1 MVSRDT
7 KVHLGTV
14 GITFLVLLGV
24 QSAGLLPESRSAIS
38 VVALVSY
45 GAIFGG
51 AHLYLAIRDDD
62 GMVPAAARWRYVAT
76 LAVVLSAGV
85 AYVVAGGVAVGPVTV
100 GTIALGVAGVAAAVY
115 LVAESID
122 AYRASSI

>member
-14 GITFLVLLGV
+14 GITLLVLLSV
-24 QSAGLLPESRSAIS
+24 EYAGLLPESESTIG
-38 VVALVSY
+38 VIALASY

-51 AHLYLAIRDDD
+51 AHLYLAIRGDD

-76 LAVVLSAGV
+76 LAVVLVAGV
-85 AYVVAGGVAVGPVTV
+85 VYVVAGSVVVGPVTI
-100 GTIALGVAGVAAAVY
+100 GTVALAVAGVAAATY
-115 LVAESID
+115 LVTESID
-122 AYRASSI
+122 AYRSSSV

>member
-14 GITFLVLLGV
+14 AITLLVLLGV
-24 QSAGLLPESRSAIS
+24 EYAGLLPEAEAAIG

-51 AHLYLAIRDDD
+51 AHLYLAIRGDD

-76 LAVVLSAGV
+76 LAVVLLAGV
-85 AYVVAGGVAVGPVTV
+85 TYVVAGGIAVGPVTV
-100 GTIALGVAGVAAAVY
+100 GTLALGIAGVAAAVY

-122 AYRASSI
+122 AYRASGV